1 MVMTNFA
8 TTKKSARKG
17 IQMYSNL
24 QFHNVNEVFS
34 RIKLALTAGR
44 GLSIARF
51 GNGEAI
57 ALAQGTLLPPERIPY
72 WLEYAGVKL
81 PNERIRQALLDAL
94 LNADIVG
101 LTTDRINWDCAPL
114 LEQVLVTNKIRPK
127 YITDGAINWQLHKI
141 PRFYQ
146 TIGKYPT
153 VLVGRLAPA
162 AAPHLVN
169 RGVKIVNTLVL
180 EDYND
185 LARIEQSLLTGPRF
199 RIALIAAGIPATILC
214 PRLAR
219 RTGCIAIDYGHVIND
234 LLKPGFSNKDLPET
248 TREWLAGRGK

>member
-1 MVMTNFA
+1 
-8 TTKKSARKG
+8 
-17 IQMYSNL
+17 MYNNHQL
-24 QFHNVNEVFS
+24 HNVNEVFG
-34 RIKLALTAGR
+34 RINLALTRGL

-57 ALAQGTLLPPERIPY
+57 ALAQGTLLPPERIPF

-81 PNERIRQALLDAL
+81 PDERIKQALIAAL
-94 LNADIVG
+94 KDADIVG
-101 LTTDRINWDCAPL
+101 LTTDRINWDCSPL
-114 LEQVLVTNKIRPK
+114 LEQVLNTYKIQPK
-127 YITDGAINWQLHKI
+127 FITDGAINWQLHKMS
-141 PRFYQ
+141 RFYQ
-146 TIGKYPT
+146 TIAKYPT

-185 LARIEQSLLTGPRF
+185 LTRVEESLLTGPRF
-199 RIALIAAGIPATILC
+199 RVALIAAGIPATILC

-234 LLKPGFSNKDLPET
+234 LLKPGFSNKDLPQT
-248 TREWLAGRGK
+248 TREWLATR

>member
-1 MVMTNFA
+1 
-8 TTKKSARKG
+8 
-17 IQMYSNL
+17 MYSNL

-34 RIKLALTAGR
+34 RIKLALTTGR

-57 ALAQGTLLPPERIPY
+57 AMAQGTLISPEQIPY

-81 PNERIRQALLDAL
+81 PDEGIKHALLEAL
-94 LNADIVG
+94 GKADIVG
-101 LTTDRINWDCAPL
+101 LTTDRINYDCAPL
-114 LEQVLVTNKIRPK
+114 LEQVLLAHRIRPK
-127 YITDGAINWQLHKI
+127 YITDGAINWQLHKM

-153 VLVGRLAPA
+153 ALVGRLAPA
-162 AAPHLVN
+162 AAPHLAN
-169 RGVKIVNTLVL
+169 RGLKIVNTLVL
-180 EDYND
+180 EDYRD
-185 LARIEQSLLTGPRF
+185 MARVEESLLTGPRF

-248 TREWLAGRGK
+248 THNWLAGRKQR